1 VFSALLSIGLPNGV
15 AFELAVQRIKYKLRC
30 RSETAFSFTCGR
42 AAQVTSLARIDL
54 QTSDKIEQ
62 GSSVPLTV
70 RLLDS
75 AGRPLDASVLAFV
88 ELRPVLGSAS
98 VVAVAPAAADDLR
111 HTLTGL
117 TLGQTTV
124 AFSSGAITS
133 GFVNVQVFAPLQ
145 LSPRNITLVIG
156 ATFQVVRS
164 L

>member
-1 VFSALLSIGLPNGV
+1 M
-15 AFELAVQRIKYKLRC
+15 
-30 RSETAFSFTCGR
+30 
-42 AAQVTSLARIDL
+42 TSLARIDL